1 MSEKFECP
9 VCKKSY
15 KSEKTFT
22 KHLEQHFQQNS
33 EGYIK
38 AIFRYKGTPP
48 KEVVEALLTDCLS
61 EMYKSLVVVANSE
74 SKKLSLL
81 ESFKATMAICYSS
94 LSLANDCVGPCNP
107 RTLSTKHRQLQ
118 SVLPAFL
125 AQLGACEE
133 VVSSAKHEDELS
145 DAGRL
150 LTSIMRDY
158 HLILNEETPD
168 KNRKQIADAWVE
180 TVQWSAQA

>member
-1 MSEKFECP
+1 MSTKYECP

-15 KSEKTFT
+15 KSEKSFT
-22 KHLEQHFQQNS
+22 KHLEHHFEQNS

-38 AIFRYKGTPP
+38 AIFKYRGTPP

-61 EMYKSLVVVANSE
+61 EMFKSVAVATNSE

-81 ESFKATMAICYSS
+81 DSFKATMAICYSS

-133 VVSSAKHEDELS
+133 VASSAKHEDELT

-150 LTSIMRDY
+150 LTSILRDY
-158 HLILNEETPD
+158 HLILSEET
-168 KNRKQIADAWVE
+168 KETVRKQIADAWCE
-180 TVQWSAQA
+180 TLVWSAEA